1 MTPLPFAARL
11 VIVIL
16 LTVALAE
23 FAPELVNGIL
33 ALTLIGIVLSNWKDF
48 QGLTKVIATLGD

>member
-1 MTPLPFAARL
+1 MIQLPFLARL

-23 FAPELVNGIL
+23 FAPEAVNALL
-33 ALTLIGIVLSNWKDF
+33 ALILIGIVLSHWKDF
-48 QGLTKVIATLGD
+48 QALTKVIATLGG